1 MRFTAVFYI
10 VFLSVLLTGCK
21 VNISLT
27 GASIPENVSTV
38 TIEYFENQAA
48 LTNPNFPQQMTEALR
63 DKFISQTRLQLRN
76 TNGDIQFKGYI
87 TGYQTA
93 PVSVTGNDQAS
104 LNRLTITV
112 AVEFQNT
119 KDEKQNFK
127 QSFTRFADFSAS
139 QNLSQVEQQLMTEIT
154 SQLVQDI
161 FNRAFLDW

>member
-1 MRFTAVFYI
+1 MRYTAIFYI
-10 VFLSVLLTGCK
+10 VLLSVLLSACK
-21 VNISLT
+21 VNISMT

-48 LTNPNFPQQMTEALR
+48 LTNPNFSQEITEALR

-76 TNGDIQFKGYI
+76 TNGDIQFKGYV